1 MSHRIQP
8 IELFNPIKPKE
19 MAKLTLKVK
28 KIAFKHPVTKQ
39 PGFVARVLTNGTES
53 FDDICEIA
61 GMNTTYAQEEIVAC
75 AGLMLKAAARQLK
88 NGKIIDLG
96 PLGKLY
102 PSVSGKWVEKEE
114 DLALTDLSAHA
125 NYRPSA
131 ESARPSRVHRL
142 AGLPPRMKPTTT
154 LRSLRIPTP
163 LTTRV
168 ATTVARLESWKVNG
182 KPLHMTCP
190 ISKTH

>member
-1 MSHRIQP
+1 
-8 IELFNPIKPKE
+8 

-28 KIAFKHPVTKQ
+28 KIAFKHPQTKKA
-39 PGFVARVLTNGTES
+39 GFVARVVTNGTET

-102 PSVSGKWVEKEE
+102 PSVSGKWVEKED
-114 DLALTDLSAHA
+114 DLALTDLTPHC
-125 NYRPSA
+125 NYRPSQEIA
-131 ESARPSRVHRL
+131 EAISGASIGWATAKDEGKDDAEQEPETPSNGGDNQGGGNVE
-142 AGLPPRMKPTTT
+142 
-154 LRSLRIPTP
+154 
-163 LTTRV
+163 
-168 ATTVARLESWKVNG
+168 LEG
-182 KPLHMTCP
+182 
-190 ISKTH
+190 

>member
-1 MSHRIQP
+1 MS
-8 IELFNPIKPKE
+8 
-19 MAKLTLKVK
+19 KLTLKVK
-28 KIAFKHPVTKQ
+28 KIAFKHPKTKE

-114 DLALTDLSAHA
+114 DLSLNDLTPHC
-125 NYRPSA
+125 NYRPSDEVSEA
-131 ESARPSRVHRL
+131 IKGATLGWANAKDEEGQEQTQEPENPDNGDEGGGANTPS
-142 AGLPPRMKPTTT
+142 GD
-154 LRSLRIPTP
+154 
-163 LTTRV
+163 
-168 ATTVARLESWKVNG
+168 LEG
-182 KPLHMTCP
+182 
-190 ISKTH
+190 

>member
-1 MSHRIQP
+1 
-8 IELFNPIKPKE
+8 

-28 KIAFKHPVTKQ
+28 KIAFKHPVTKT
-39 PGFVARVLTNGTES
+39 PGYVARVLTNGTES

-102 PSVSGKWVEKEE
+102 PSVNGKWVEKEE
-114 DLALTDLSAHA
+114 DLSLSDLTPKA
-125 NYRPSA
+125 NYRPSEEISEA
-131 ESARPSRVHRL
+131 IRGASLGWATAKDDEKEETEQEPEN
-142 AGLPPRMKPTTT
+142 GDTPDTPDTT
-154 LRSLRIPTP
+154 SGGDGDDPGNM
-163 LTTRV
+163 
-168 ATTVARLESWKVNG
+168 EG
-182 KPLHMTCP
+182 
-190 ISKTH
+190 

>member
-1 MSHRIQP
+1 
-8 IELFNPIKPKE
+8 

-28 KIAFKHPVTKQ
+28 KIAFKHPVTKT
-39 PGFVARVLTNGTES
+39 PGYVARVLTNGTES

-102 PSVSGKWVEKEE
+102 PSVNGKWVEKEE
-114 DLALTDLSAHA
+114 DLSLSDLTPKA
-125 NYRPSA
+125 NYRPSEEISEA
-131 ESARPSRVHRL
+131 IRGA
-142 AGLPPRMKPTTT
+142 
-154 LRSLRIPTP
+154 SLGWATAKDDEKEETEQEPENGDTP
-163 LTTRV
+163 DTPDNPGGDDPGNM
-168 ATTVARLESWKVNG
+168 EG
-182 KPLHMTCP
+182 
-190 ISKTH
+190 

>member
-1 MSHRIQP
+1 
-8 IELFNPIKPKE
+8 

-28 KIAFKHPVTKQ
+28 KIAFKHPQTKKA
-39 PGFVARVLTNGTES
+39 GFVARVVTNGTET

-114 DLALTDLSAHA
+114 DLVLTDLTPHC
-125 NYRPSA
+125 NYRPSQEVSEA
-131 ESARPSRVHRL
+131 IAGASLGWATAKDDDKETEQEPETPSN
-142 AGLPPRMKPTTT
+142 GGDDNNPP
-154 LRSLRIPTP
+154 SGEI
-163 LTTRV
+163 
-168 ATTVARLESWKVNG
+168 EG
-182 KPLHMTCP
+182 
-190 ISKTH
+190 

>member
-1 MSHRIQP
+1 MS
-8 IELFNPIKPKE
+8 
-19 MAKLTLKVK
+19 KLTLKVK
-28 KIAFKHPVTKQ
+28 KIAFKNPHTKQ

-114 DLALTDLSAHA
+114 DLSLNDLTPHC
-125 NYRPSA
+125 NYRPSDEVSEA
-131 ESARPSRVHRL
+131 IKGATLGWANAKDEESQEQTQEPENPNNGGGDNGGD
-142 AGLPPRMKPTTT
+142 GL
-154 LRSLRIPTP
+154 
-163 LTTRV
+163 
-168 ATTVARLESWKVNG
+168 EE
-182 KPLHMTCP
+182 
-190 ISKTH
+190 

>member
-1 MSHRIQP
+1 
-8 IELFNPIKPKE
+8 

-28 KIAFKHPVTKQ
+28 KIAFKNPHTKQ

-102 PSVSGKWVEKEE
+102 PSVSGKWVEKED
-114 DLALTDLSAHA
+114 DLQLSDLSLHT
-125 NYRPSA
+125 NYRPSEEVSEA
-131 ESARPSRVHRL
+131 IKGATLGWATAKDEDSQESTQEP
-142 AGLPPRMKPTTT
+142 
-154 LRSLRIPTP
+154 
-163 LTTRV
+163 
-168 ATTVARLESWKVNG
+168 ENG
-182 KPLHMTCP
+182 DNGGDNGSGGNTNGDGEMEE
-190 ISKTH
+190 

>member
-1 MSHRIQP
+1 
-8 IELFNPIKPKE
+8 

-28 KIAFKHPVTKQ
+28 KIAFKHPQTKKA
-39 PGFVARVLTNGTES
+39 GFVARVVTNGTET

-102 PSVSGKWVEKEE
+102 PSVSGKWVEKED
-114 DLALTDLSAHA
+114 DLALSDLTPHC
-125 NYRPSA
+125 NYRPSQEIA
-131 ESARPSRVHRL
+131 EAI
-142 AGLPPRMKPTTT
+142 AGA
-154 LRSLRIPTP
+154 SIGW
-163 LTTRV
+163 
-168 ATTVARLESWKVNG
+168 ATAKDEGKENTQEPENDSNGGGDQGGGNTSPELEG
-182 KPLHMTCP
+182 
-190 ISKTH
+190 

>member
-1 MSHRIQP
+1 
-8 IELFNPIKPKE
+8 
-19 MAKLTLKVK
+19 MAQLTLKVK
-28 KIAFKHPVTKQ
+28 KIAFKHPKTKQ

-102 PSVSGKWVEKEE
+102 PSVNGRWVEKEE
-114 DLALTDLSAHA
+114 DLSLNDLTPHC
-125 NYRPSA
+125 NYRPSDEVSEA
-131 ESARPSRVHRL
+131 IKGATLGWANAKDEEKEETEQEPENPDNGGEGGGGADT
-142 AGLPPRMKPTTT
+142 PTGD
-154 LRSLRIPTP
+154 
-163 LTTRV
+163 
-168 ATTVARLESWKVNG
+168 LEG
-182 KPLHMTCP
+182 
-190 ISKTH
+190 

>member
-1 MSHRIQP
+1 
-8 IELFNPIKPKE
+8 

-28 KIAFKHPVTKQ
+28 KIAFKHPQTKKA
-39 PGFVARVLTNGTES
+39 GFVARVVTNGTET

-114 DLALTDLSAHA
+114 DLALADLTPHT
-125 NYRPSA
+125 NYRPSQEIA
-131 ESARPSRVHRL
+131 EAIKGAAIGWATAKDENKEGTEQEPEN
-142 AGLPPRMKPTTT
+142 GDNTGGDNTGGDT
-154 LRSLRIPTP
+154 GGGDNTP
-163 LTTRV
+163 DP
-168 ATTVARLESWKVNG
+168 LEA
-182 KPLHMTCP
+182 
-190 ISKTH
+190 

>member
-1 MSHRIQP
+1 
-8 IELFNPIKPKE
+8 

-28 KIAFKHPVTKQ
+28 KIAFKHPQTKKA
-39 PGFVARVLTNGTES
+39 GFVARVVTNGTES

-114 DLALTDLSAHA
+114 DLALTDLTPHC
-125 NYRPSA
+125 NYRPSQEIA
-131 ESARPSRVHRL
+131 EAI
-142 AGLPPRMKPTTT
+142 AGAQLGW
-154 LRSLRIPTP
+154 
-163 LTTRV
+163 
-168 ATTVARLESWKVNG
+168 ATEKDEDKENAQEPENGGGNDSQGGDLEQE
-182 KPLHMTCP
+182 P
-190 ISKTH
+190 

>member
-1 MSHRIQP
+1 
-8 IELFNPIKPKE
+8 

-28 KIAFKHPVTKQ
+28 KIAFKHPQTKKA
-39 PGFVARVLTNGTES
+39 GFVARVVTNGTET

-102 PSVSGKWVEKEE
+102 PSVSGKWVEKED
-114 DLALTDLSAHA
+114 DLVLTDLTPHC
-125 NYRPSA
+125 NYRPSQEVSEA
-131 ESARPSRVHRL
+131 IAGASLGWATAKDDDKATEQEPETPSN
-142 AGLPPRMKPTTT
+142 GGGNPPE
-154 LRSLRIPTP
+154 I
-163 LTTRV
+163 
-168 ATTVARLESWKVNG
+168 EG
-182 KPLHMTCP
+182 
-190 ISKTH
+190 

>member
-1 MSHRIQP
+1 
-8 IELFNPIKPKE
+8 

-28 KIAFKHPVTKQ
+28 KIAFKHPQTKKA
-39 PGFVARVLTNGTES
+39 GFVARVVTNGTET

-102 PSVSGKWVEKEE
+102 PSVSGKWVEKED
-114 DLALTDLSAHA
+114 DLALTDLTPHC
-125 NYRPSA
+125 NYRPSQEIA
-131 ESARPSRVHRL
+131 EAISGASIGWATAKDEGKDDDEQEPE
-142 AGLPPRMKPTTT
+142 
-154 LRSLRIPTP
+154 TP
-163 LTTRV
+163 NNGGGSGENPGE
-168 ATTVARLESWKVNG
+168 LEG
-182 KPLHMTCP
+182 
-190 ISKTH
+190 

>member
-1 MSHRIQP
+1 
-8 IELFNPIKPKE
+8 

-28 KIAFKHPVTKQ
+28 KIAFKNPHTKQ
-39 PGFVARVLTNGTES
+39 PGFVARVLTNGTET

-114 DLALTDLSAHA
+114 DLSLNDLTPHT
-125 NYRPSA
+125 NYRPSDEINEA
-131 ESARPSRVHRL
+131 IKGANLGWAPAKDDDKEESEQEPENNQGGDDNTGGDNGGGDNPPS
-142 AGLPPRMKPTTT
+142 GD
-154 LRSLRIPTP
+154 
-163 LTTRV
+163 
-168 ATTVARLESWKVNG
+168 LEG
-182 KPLHMTCP
+182 
-190 ISKTH
+190 

>member
-1 MSHRIQP
+1 MS
-8 IELFNPIKPKE
+8 
-19 MAKLTLKVK
+19 KLTLKVK
-28 KIAFKHPVTKQ
+28 KIAFKNPHTKQ

-88 NGKIIDLG
+88 NGQIIDLG

-114 DLALTDLSAHA
+114 DLSLNDLTPHC
-125 NYRPSA
+125 NYRPSDEVSEA
-131 ESARPSRVHRL
+131 IKGATLGWANAKDEESQEQTQEPESPDNGGGEGGGANTPS
-142 AGLPPRMKPTTT
+142 GD
-154 LRSLRIPTP
+154 
-163 LTTRV
+163 
-168 ATTVARLESWKVNG
+168 LEG
-182 KPLHMTCP
+182 
-190 ISKTH
+190 

>member
-1 MSHRIQP
+1 
-8 IELFNPIKPKE
+8 

-28 KIAFKHPVTKQ
+28 KIAFKHPVTKT

-102 PSVSGKWVEKEE
+102 PSVSGKWVDKEE
-114 DLALTDLSAHA
+114 DLSLADLSAHA

-131 ESARPSRVHRL
+131 EISEAIKGATLGWATAKDEKEENTQEPENTETPS
-142 AGLPPRMKPTTT
+142 GGGDNGGD
-154 LRSLRIPTP
+154 TP
-163 LTTRV
+163 GV
-168 ATTVARLESWKVNG
+168 MEG
-182 KPLHMTCP
+182 
-190 ISKTH
+190 

>member
-1 MSHRIQP
+1 
-8 IELFNPIKPKE
+8 

-28 KIAFKHPVTKQ
+28 KVAMKHPRTKQ
-39 PGFVARVLTNGTES
+39 PGFAARVLTNGTES

-102 PSVSGKWVEKEE
+102 PSVNGRWVEHEE
-114 DLALTDLSAHA
+114 DLTLSDLTPKA
-125 NYRPSA
+125 NYRPSEEISEA
-131 ESARPSRVHRL
+131 IRGASLGWATQKDESSQENEQEPENGDNTGGDNGDDNGGGGTPS
-142 AGLPPRMKPTTT
+142 GD
-154 LRSLRIPTP
+154 
-163 LTTRV
+163 
-168 ATTVARLESWKVNG
+168 LEG
-182 KPLHMTCP
+182 
-190 ISKTH
+190 

>member
-1 MSHRIQP
+1 
-8 IELFNPIKPKE
+8 

-28 KIAFKHPVTKQ
+28 KIAFKHPQTKKA
-39 PGFVARVLTNGTES
+39 GFVARVVTNGTET

-114 DLALTDLSAHA
+114 DLALTDLPPHC
-125 NYRPSA
+125 NYRPSQEIA
-131 ESARPSRVHRL
+131 EAI
-142 AGLPPRMKPTTT
+142 AGASIGWATAKDEDKENAQEPETPGTGGSTTGT
-154 LRSLRIPTP
+154 SE
-163 LTTRV
+163 
-168 ATTVARLESWKVNG
+168 LE
-182 KPLHMTCP
+182 PEP
-190 ISKTH
+190 

>member
-1 MSHRIQP
+1 MS
-8 IELFNPIKPKE
+8 
-19 MAKLTLKVK
+19 KLTLKVK
-28 KIAFKHPVTKQ
+28 KIAFKHPKTKQ

-114 DLALTDLSAHA
+114 DLSLNDLTPHC
-125 NYRPSA
+125 NYRPSDEVSEA
-131 ESARPSRVHRL
+131 IKGATIGWANAKDEESQEQTQEPENPNNGGGDNGGD
-142 AGLPPRMKPTTT
+142 GL
-154 LRSLRIPTP
+154 
-163 LTTRV
+163 
-168 ATTVARLESWKVNG
+168 EE
-182 KPLHMTCP
+182 
-190 ISKTH
+190 

>member
-1 MSHRIQP
+1 
-8 IELFNPIKPKE
+8 
-19 MAKLTLKVK
+19 MAKLTLKCK
-28 KIAFKHPVTKQ
+28 KIPFKHPKTKQ

-96 PLGKLY
+96 TSGKLY

-114 DLALTDLSAHA
+114 DLALTDL
-125 NYRPSA
+125 
-131 ESARPSRVHRL
+131 
-142 AGLPPRMKPTTT
+142 
-154 LRSLRIPTP
+154 TP
-163 LTTRV
+163 LQLSPVAGDSRSHRRRTARATAKDDDKEETEQDRDTR
-168 ATTVARLESWKVNG
+168 NG
-182 KPLHMTCP
+182 RRW
-190 ISKTH
+190 

>member
-1 MSHRIQP
+1 MS
-8 IELFNPIKPKE
+8 
-19 MAKLTLKVK
+19 KLTLKVK
-28 KIAFKHPVTKQ
+28 KIAFKHPKTKQ

-114 DLALTDLSAHA
+114 YLSLNDLTPHT
-125 NYRPSA
+125 NYRPSDEVSEA
-131 ESARPSRVHRL
+131 IKGATLGWANAKDEEKEETEQEPENPDNGGEGGGGADT
-142 AGLPPRMKPTTT
+142 PTGD
-154 LRSLRIPTP
+154 
-163 LTTRV
+163 
-168 ATTVARLESWKVNG
+168 LEG
-182 KPLHMTCP
+182 
-190 ISKTH
+190 

>member
-1 MSHRIQP
+1 
-8 IELFNPIKPKE
+8 

-28 KIAFKHPVTKQ
+28 KIAFKHPQTKKA
-39 PGFVARVLTNGTES
+39 GFVARVVTNGTET

-114 DLALTDLSAHA
+114 DLALTDLTPHC
-125 NYRPSA
+125 NYRPSQEIA
-131 ESARPSRVHRL
+131 EAI
-142 AGLPPRMKPTTT
+142 AGAQLGWATAKDEDKENTQEPENGDNTGGDNGGGGGN
-154 LRSLRIPTP
+154 TP
-163 LTTRV
+163 DP
-168 ATTVARLESWKVNG
+168 LEA
-182 KPLHMTCP
+182 
-190 ISKTH
+190 

>member
-1 MSHRIQP
+1 
-8 IELFNPIKPKE
+8 

-28 KIAFKHPVTKQ
+28 KIAFKHPQTKKA
-39 PGFVARVLTNGTES
+39 GFVARVVTNGTET

-102 PSVSGKWVEKEE
+102 PSVSGKWVEKED
-114 DLALTDLSAHA
+114 DLALTDLTPHC
-125 NYRPSA
+125 NYRPSQEVSEA
-131 ESARPSRVHRL
+131 I
-142 AGLPPRMKPTTT
+142 AGASLGWATAKDEDKEGTEQEPETGGNGEGGGSNPPE
-154 LRSLRIPTP
+154 I
-163 LTTRV
+163 
-168 ATTVARLESWKVNG
+168 EG
-182 KPLHMTCP
+182 
-190 ISKTH
+190 

>member
-1 MSHRIQP
+1 M
-8 IELFNPIKPKE
+8 E
-19 MAKLTLKVK
+19 KLTLKCK
-28 KIAFKHPVTKQ
+28 KIPFKHPKTKQ

-114 DLALTDLSAHA
+114 DLALTDLTPHC
-125 NYRPSA
+125 NYRPSQEVSEA
-131 ESARPSRVHRL
+131 IAGAQLGWATAKDDDKEETEQEPETPGNGEGGEGGESGDTNHE
-142 AGLPPRMKPTTT
+142 
-154 LRSLRIPTP
+154 
-163 LTTRV
+163 
-168 ATTVARLESWKVNG
+168 LEG
-182 KPLHMTCP
+182 
-190 ISKTH
+190 

>member
-1 MSHRIQP
+1 
-8 IELFNPIKPKE
+8 

-28 KIAFKHPVTKQ
+28 KIAFKHPKTKQ
-39 PGFVARVLTNGTES
+39 PGFVARVLTNGIES

-96 PLGKLY
+96 PLGRLY

-114 DLALTDLSAHA
+114 DLSLSDLTPHC
-125 NYRPSA
+125 NYRPSDEVSEA
-131 ESARPSRVHRL
+131 IKGATLGWANAKDEQNQESEQEPETP
-142 AGLPPRMKPTTT
+142 GNTD
-154 LRSLRIPTP
+154 PTP
-163 LTTRV
+163 GD
-168 ATTVARLESWKVNG
+168 LEG
-182 KPLHMTCP
+182 D
-190 ISKTH
+190 